1 MWVFSEGKKS
11 HCESEVIGSW
21 EMSSDTTILSASTL
35 CVHSRTLTLELG
47 LVQWTD
53 PKDLHG
59 VGQYGSDAYR
69 IFCRG
74 DWRDVNPADKDLAKY
89 HAWLVA
95 TNGEGTGL
103 ERDHAVDDCPR
114 T

>member
-1 MWVFSEGKKS
+1 MKDFCEIEVF
-11 HCESEVIGSW
+11 GSW
-21 EMSSDTTILSASTL
+21 EMSSDTTILLASTL
-35 CVHSRTLTLELG
+35 CVLSRELG
-47 LVQWTD
+47 FAQWTD

-103 ERDHAVDDCPR
+103 ERDHAMDDCPL